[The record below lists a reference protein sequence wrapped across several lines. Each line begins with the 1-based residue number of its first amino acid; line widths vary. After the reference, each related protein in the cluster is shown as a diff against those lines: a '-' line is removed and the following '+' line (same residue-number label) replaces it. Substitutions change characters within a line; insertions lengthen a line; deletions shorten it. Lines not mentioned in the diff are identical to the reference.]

1 MIKVLHFFKTYYP
14 DAYGGIQQFIY
25 QLAES
30 SHHLGVESKVLT
42 LSNQRQGQLGFPH
55 HSAYFAK
62 EDLYVASTGFSRAV
76 FSDFKRMV
84 NEADIIHYHFPWPF
98 MDMVHFISKVN
109 KPSIVTYHSDIVKQK
124 WLLQAYKPL
133 MNSFLKSVDCI
144 VTTSPNYLQTSP
156 VLQKFAEKTHVVPI
170 GLQPEQ
176 YQIHDLEKLDVWKQK
191 LPSKFFLFVGFL
203 RYYKG
208 LNVLL
213 EALRIREY
221 PVYIIG
227 EGPEETVLKHYI
239 AEHNIQNVHFMGNLG
254 DEDKNILLSLC
265 TAVVFPSH
273 QRSEAFGITLLEA
286 ALFGKAMISCE
297 IGTGTT
303 YINLDRH
310 TGLAIPPD
318 NPTALAAAMNEL
330 WTDEEQTKHFG
341 IHAKQ
346 RFDSMFTADKMAED
360 YYQLYQQLLK

>member
-1 MIKVLHFFKTYYP
+1 MRILHFFKTYYP

-30 SHHLGVESKVLT
+30 SHYLGVESKVLT
-42 LSNQRQGQLGFPH
+42 LSNQRQGQLDFHH

-62 EDLYVASTGFSRAV
+62 EDFYIASTGFSREV
-76 FSDFKRMV
+76 FADFKRLAQ
-84 NEADIIHYHFPWPF
+84 EADIIHYHFPWPF
-98 MDMVHFISKVN
+98 MDMVHFISQIK
-109 KPSIVTYHSDIVKQK
+109 KPCIVTYHSDIVKQK
-124 WLLQAYKPL
+124 WLSLAYKPL
-133 MNSFLKSVDCI
+133 MSHFLKSVDCI

-156 VLQKFAEKTHVVPI
+156 VLQKFSDKTHVVPI

-176 YQIHDLEKLDVWKQK
+176 YQIQNVDKLNEWKQK
-191 LPSKFFLFVGFL
+191 LPSKFFLFIGFL

-213 EALRIREY
+213 EALRVKEY

-227 EGPEETVLKHYI
+227 EGPEEVVLKQYI
-239 AEHNIQNVHFMGNLG
+239 ADHSIQNVHFMGNLN
-254 DEDKNILLSLC
+254 DEDKNMLLSLC

-286 ALFGKAMISCE
+286 ALFGKPMISCE

-303 YINLDRH
+303 YINLDRQ

-318 NPTALAAAMNEL
+318 NPTALAAAMHEL
-330 WTDEEQTKHFG
+330 WTDEEQTKRFG
-341 IHAKQ
+341 VQAKQ
-346 RFDSMFTADKMAED
+346 RFDSMFTADKMAAD